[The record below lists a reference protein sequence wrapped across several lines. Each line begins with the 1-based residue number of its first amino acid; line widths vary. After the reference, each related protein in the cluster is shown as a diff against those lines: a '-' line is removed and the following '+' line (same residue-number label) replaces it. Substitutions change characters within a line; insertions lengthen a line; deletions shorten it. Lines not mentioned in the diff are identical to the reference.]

1 MVPSGPAGV
10 SKMLPSTR
18 TGRAFAFGRHHFL
31 LSLGLCCILQLCL
44 LAGSANATS
53 MYYKKVSG
61 EKYEPDWVPVSST
74 VIPLVERVVSVGART
89 KPSTGADGSQHPGAA
104 RLQSADESYKRAY
117 VKHISKFTKIGTA
130 GALVQPGTLITG
142 KQAASAKD

>member
-1 MVPSGPAGV
+1 MFEVVLSRSSVPSGSHLILFSFYLFFIFCCA
-10 SKMLPSTR
+10 LARST
-18 TGRAFAFGRHHFL
+18 
-31 LSLGLCCILQLCL
+31 
-44 LAGSANATS
+44 
-53 MYYKKVSG
+53 
-61 EKYEPDWVPVSST
+61 DWVPVSST

-142 KQAASAKD
+142 RNR

>member
-1 MVPSGPAGV
+1 MGKMRPGSDRTRAPLTCGCKHVLLLV
-10 SKMLPSTR
+10 SLNC
-18 TGRAFAFGRHHFL
+18 L
-31 LSLGLCCILQLCL
+31 VQVLL
-44 LAGSANATS
+44 LASSASATS
-53 MYYKKVSG
+53 MYYKKVGG

-74 VIPLVERVVSVGART
+74 VIPLVERVVGVGART
-89 KPSTGADGSQHPGAA
+89 NPSSTGGSGQPGPVE

-142 KQAASAKD
+142 KMAAKAKD